1 MDTSPPPAAAAVTPK
16 PAAPAATP
24 RRLRRIL
31 SLDDLERAAR
41 RHLPPPIFAYVSGG
55 CETNLARHDNRA
67 VFDEY
72 RFVTRILTSTSKRSL
87 RTRLLGQDWAA
98 PFGIAPMGMSA
109 LSAYQGDLVQARAAA
124 QAGIPMIMS
133 GSSLIPL
140 EQIVQAY
147 PQAWFQAYVP
157 GEPARIL
164 ALLDRVER
172 AGYGTLVVT
181 VDTPVSGNRENNTR
195 AGFSSPLRPSLRLAW
210 DGVTH
215 PRWLFGTALKTLWRH
230 GMPHFENSQATRGAP
245 ILSRN
250 VMRDFGARDHLD
262 WSHFDLIRNRWR
274 GRLVLKGVLHPR
286 DAVLAR
292 EHGADAIIVSNHGG
306 RQLDGAASPMRVLP
320 AIVQALGPDYPVM
333 LDSGIRRGTDVL
345 KALALGA
352 HFVFVGRPF
361 NYAGA
366 IAGQAGV
373 AHAIDILRQEVH
385 RNMALLGMN
394 APRDLDAGELL
405 KVAPAGSPASGLE

>member
-1 MDTSPPPAAAAVTPK
+1 MDTSSSPATLPVAAK
-16 PAAPAATP
+16 PAAPAGTP
-24 RRLRRIL
+24 RSLRRIL
-31 SLDDLERAAR
+31 SLDDLEHSAR
-41 RHLPPPIFAYVSGG
+41 RYLPGPIFAYVSGG
-55 CETNLARHDNRA
+55 CENNLARHDNRA

-87 RTRLLGQDWAA
+87 RTRVLGEDWAL

-109 LSAYQGDLVQARAAA
+109 LSAYQGDLVQTRAAA
-124 QAGIPMIMS
+124 QADIPMIMS

-147 PQAWFQAYVP
+147 PRAWFQAYVP

-164 ALLDRVER
+164 ALIDRVER

-195 AGFSSPLRPSLRLAW
+195 AGFSSPLRPTMRLAW

-215 PRWLFGTALKTLWRH
+215 PRWLFGTALKTLMRH

-245 ILSRN
+245 MLSRN

-262 WSHFDLIRNRWR
+262 WSHFDLIRQRWR
-274 GRLVLKGVLHPR
+274 GRLVIKGVLHPR

-306 RQLDGAASPMRVLP
+306 RQLDGVASPIRVLP
-320 AIVQALGPDYPVM
+320 AIVEALGPDYPVM

-373 AHAIDILRQEVH
+373 AHAIEILRQEVH

-394 APRDLDAGELL
+394 TPRDLDASELL
-405 KVAPAGSPASGLE
+405 TVK